1 MLKLSRELKTGII
14 AILVIVL
21 FIWGFSFI
29 KGSNLLENNRAFYAE
44 YDNVQGLSP
53 SGPVT
58 INGLN
63 VGTITA
69 IYFHPEKVGRLVV
82 KFSLKSDF
90 KFSKNSIAQIYSPD
104 FISGK
109 SIKILPSFI
118 GDNAISGDTLKG
130 NIEAGILG
138 ALNDQIAP
146 LQSKVESFLVNA
158 DTLLEGFNEIFDQES
173 KTNIKQSIAKLN
185 STLSTFKNASNS
197 LDNMLSD
204 NGKIDSILTNATTAS
219 NNLVSLTDS
228 LNDANLK
235 VTIKK
240 LETTLNNF
248 NGILASL
255 EKGEGSMGKLLKD
268 DGLYKN
274 LEGATKE
281 MEELLKEMK
290 LNPKRFVHFSLFGK
304 KPKEYKPE
312 ATQE

>member
-1 MLKLSRELKTGII
+1 
-14 AILVIVL
+14 
-21 FIWGFSFI
+21 
-29 KGSNLLENNRAFYAE
+29 
-44 YDNVQGLSP
+44 
-53 SGPVT
+53 
-58 INGLN
+58 
-63 VGTITA
+63 
-69 IYFHPEKVGRLVV
+69 
-82 KFSLKSDF
+82 
-90 KFSKNSIAQIYSPD
+90 
-104 FISGK
+104 
-109 SIKILPSFI
+109 
-118 GDNAISGDTLKG
+118 
-130 NIEAGILG
+130 
-138 ALNDQIAP
+138 
-146 LQSKVESFLVNA
+146 
-158 DTLLEGFNEIFDQES
+158 
-173 KTNIKQSIAKLN
+173 
-185 STLSTFKNASNS
+185 
-197 LDNMLSD
+197 MLSD

-228 LNDANLK
+228 LNNANLK